1 MKMAGL
7 FPAVLKKLYLVSTE
21 VLFSFAGV
29 VIARLL
35 CPALDRKECNADS
48 DQDCDQRGDNSCCY
62 GNREETPI
70 HGRTYVLK

>member
-1 MKMAGL
+1 MKMDGL

-35 CPALDRKECNADS
+35 CPALGPS
-48 DQDCDQRGDNSCCY
+48 DNEAQ
-62 GNREETPI
+62 
-70 HGRTYVLK
+70 LKGGHKT

>member
-1 MKMAGL
+1 MKMDGL

-35 CPALDRKECNADS
+35 CPAA
-48 DQDCDQRGDNSCCY
+48 
-62 GNREETPI
+62 TI
-70 HGRTYVLK
+70 